1 MRTLTF
7 GLAAAFTLGLALVTS
22 PVLAGEGCGWGHNTK
37 TAETSSPYI
46 AEGQTQQTVKP
57 DQGS

>member
-7 GLAAAFTLGLALVTS
+7 GLVAAFALGLAVVS
-22 PVLAGEGCGWGHNTK
+22 GPAMAECSWGHTK
-37 TAETSSPYI
+37 TADTGTPTI

>member
-1 MRTLTF
+1 MRMLTF
-7 GLAAAFTLGLALVTS
+7 GLTAAFTLGLALATS
-22 PVLAGEGCGWGHNTK
+22 PVLADGDCGWGHSTK
-37 TAETSSPYI
+37 TAESSSPFI

>member
-1 MRTLTF
+1 LTF
-7 GLAAAFTLGLALVTS
+7 GLAAAFALGLVVAS
-22 PVLAGEGCGWGHNTK
+22 GPAWAECSWGHTK
-37 TAETSSPYI
+37 TADTGTPTI